1 MRTDIW
7 SPRQYGAFG
16 GHRNRPFREL
26 LGRVGARDP
35 RVVFDLGCGPGEL
48 TADLAARWPGARVT
62 GVDNSEAMIS
72 AAGLHESGNVTF
84 ELGDISTWT
93 PDAPPDVIVSN
104 AALQWVPG
112 HRELIPGWVSALA
125 PGGWFAFQ
133 VPGNFDAPSHVLL
146 RELSSSPKWK
156 AYLAPDAL
164 RRDAVASPGEYL
176 DLLAGLGC
184 VADVWETTYQQVLTG
199 QQAVLEWNKGTALR
213 PVLAALPDDAAEAD
227 FLREYGELL
236 DEAYPPR
243 PYGTVFE
250 FRRIFAIAR
259 RPA

>member
-1 MRTDIW
+1 VMRTDIW

-35 RVVFDLGCGPGEL
+35 RAVFDLGCGPGEL
-48 TADLAARWPGARVT
+48 TADLAARWPQARVT

-72 AAGLHESGNVTF
+72 SARLHESDNLTF
-84 ELGDISTWT
+84 ELGDIGTWT
-93 PDAPPDVIVSN
+93 PDATPDVIVSN

-112 HRELIPGWVSALA
+112 HRELIPRWVEALA

-133 VPGNFDAPSHVLL
+133 VPGNFDAPSHALL
-146 RELSSSPKWK
+146 RELCSSPRWK
-156 AYLAPDAL
+156 ARLAAAL
-164 RRDAVASPGEYL
+164 RHDVVASPGEYL

-184 VADVWETTYQQVLTG
+184 QVDVWETTYQQVLTG
-199 QQAVLEWNKGTALR
+199 QQAVLEWTKGTALR
-213 PVLAALPDDAAEAD
+213 PVLAALPDDAAEAE
-227 FLREYGELL
+227 FLREYRDLL
-236 DEAYPPR
+236 DAAYPPR
-243 PYGTVFE
+243 PYGTVFA
-250 FRRIFAIAR
+250 FRRIFAVAR